1 MIEASDIE
9 RAKATPIESEISRRG
24 YNLKHHGPELVGP
37 CPVCG
42 GTDRFAIHIRKQCWH
57 CRGCQKGGD
66 VISLVQH
73 LDGIEFPA
81 AIEVLTGDVMRKN
94 SAENADKSR
103 TVIVRSRDDQAYE
116 ARQLHLAESIWR
128 AAIPALP
135 QIAYL
140 HFFNRKIDMGAVSDE
155 AGLRFHGDCPWD
167 DGTTP
172 CIIGRYTTAIGNEP
186 RGIWR
191 RPIDG
196 RKPKSLGSSKGC
208 VIRLW
213 PDEDITTGLVIGEG
227 VETTLAAAT
236 RCQYGPTLLQPAW
249 ATGSAGNMEHFP
261 VLPGIECLT
270 ILVDNDASGTGQ
282 RAAEACAQAWLAAGK
297 EVVRI
302 LPNEVGLDF
311 NDLIIRG
318 VSK

>member
-1 MIEASDIE
+1 MIASSDVE
-9 RAKATPIESEISRRG
+9 RARATPLENEISRRG
-24 YNLKHHGPELVGP
+24 CQLKRQGPELVGP

-42 GTDRFAIHIRKQCWH
+42 GTDRFAIHTRKQCWN

-81 AIEVLTGDVMRKN
+81 AIEVLTGTANVPIRKPAAVPIDRN
-94 SAENADKSR
+94 RN
-103 TVIVRSRDDQAYE
+103 DQAYE
-116 ARQLHLAESIWR
+116 ARHLHLAESIWR
-128 AAIPALP
+128 AAKAPLPIDAL
-135 QIAYL
+135 AY
-140 HFFNRKIDMGAVSDE
+140 FAWRKINIKDVPDQ
-155 AGLRFHGDCPWD
+155 AGLRFHPHCPWD

-172 CIIGRYTTAIGNEP
+172 CVIGRYTNARTNEP

-196 RKPKSLGSSKGC
+196 RKPKALGSTAGC

-213 PDEDITTGLVIGEG
+213 DDAEITTGLVIGEG
-227 VETTLAAAT
+227 VETTIAAAT
-236 RCQYGPTLLQPAW
+236 LCRYGRTLLQPAW

-261 VLPGIECLT
+261 VLPGIDCLT
-270 ILVDNDASGTGQ
+270 MLVDNDASGTGQ

-311 NDLIIRG
+311 NDIIIRG

>member
-1 MIEASDIE
+1 VIAVPDIE

-24 YNLKHHGPELVGP
+24 YQLKRQGPELVGP

-42 GTDRFAIHIRKQCWH
+42 GTDRFAVHTRKQCWH
-57 CRGCQKGGD
+57 CRGCAKGGD

-81 AIEVLTGDVMRKN
+81 AIEVLTGTANVPIRKP
-94 SAENADKSR
+94 AAIAVDR
-103 TVIVRSRDDQAYE
+103 GRSDQAYE
-116 ARQLHLAESIWR
+116 ERQLHLAESIWR
-128 AAIPALP
+128 AAKAPLP
-135 QIAYL
+135 PEAVAY
-140 HFFNRKIDMGAVSDE
+140 FAGREIDINKVPDQG
-155 AGLRFHGDCPWD
+155 GLRFDPYAPWD
-167 DGTTP
+167 NGTTP

-196 RKPKSLGSSKGC
+196 RKPMTLGSSKGC

-213 PDEDITTGLVIGEG
+213 DDAEITTGLVIGEG
-227 VETTLAAAT
+227 VETTLFAAT
-236 RCQYGPTLLQPAW
+236 RRRYGPTPLQPAW

-261 VLPGIECLT
+261 PLPGIEFLT

-282 RAAEACAQAWLAAGK
+282 RAADACAKAWLVAGK
-297 EVVRI
+297 QV
-302 LPNEVGLDF
+302 LKLMPNKIGTDF
-311 NDLIIRG
+311 NDLRI
-318 VSK
+318 